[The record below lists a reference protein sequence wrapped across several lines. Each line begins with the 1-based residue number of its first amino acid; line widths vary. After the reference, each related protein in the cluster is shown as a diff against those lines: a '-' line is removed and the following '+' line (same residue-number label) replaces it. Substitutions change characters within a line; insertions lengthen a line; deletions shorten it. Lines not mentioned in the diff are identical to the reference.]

1 MPQHFF
7 RFDDEVFRIIGDFIA
22 EIAEFIENH
31 RIEIDEFRHER
42 KMALQEQ
49 VVGQLHGEPHVFLGF
64 PRNTLSLRV
73 KCRGGYFFLKKTFFP
88 IVFDGNGIRLPEE

>member
-42 KMALQEQ
+42 KVALQKQ

-64 PRNTLSLRV
+64 PHVVDLKHPLPPGQMPRSV
-73 KCRGGYFFLKKTFFP
+73 FFLKKNFFSDC
-88 IVFDGNGIRLPEE
+88 FWRKRN